1 LFSSDSKEI
10 VMAGY
15 VNKVIIVGN
24 VGRQPEV
31 RFMQEGTKVVNFS
44 VATNETW
51 KDKKTGE
58 RKERTE
64 WHRVVILNEHAANIA
79 EQYLRK
85 GSRVYLEGKLQT
97 RKWVDQSGQEKY
109 VTEIVLS
116 RYHAELVLLDT
127 RESSATESNDTEPS
141 HLNEDHL
148 PSVEEELSLPSSF
161 KETMEPAL

>member
-1 LFSSDSKEI
+1 MVGS
-10 VMAGY
+10 

-24 VGRQPEV
+24 LGRQPEV
-31 RFMQEGTKVVNFS
+31 RFMQDGTKVINFS

-64 WHRVVILNEHAANIA
+64 WHRVVILNEHIANIA

-85 GSRVYLEGKLQT
+85 GSRIYLEGQLQT
-97 RKWVDQSGQEKY
+97 RKWADQSAQEKY

-116 RYHAELVLLDT
+116 RYHGELVLLDT
-127 RESSATESNDTEPS
+127 KDSSVIENSSAEPS
-141 HLNEDHL
+141 HLNDDHL
-148 PSVEEELSLPSSF
+148 SSIEEELSLPSAF
-161 KETMEPAL
+161 KEPMEPAL